1 VKSTPVVSEPGVS
14 RHRLRGLA
22 IPYLQALARV
32 FLWRKK
38 PLVIAIAG
46 NRGKTVMKRL
56 FGELLGARYR
66 VRTNPRSYNTEI
78 GLPLAV
84 LNLEIDTHSLWNV
97 LRTLAQAAWTAFCS
111 NEKLEVLVLELGV
124 RQAGDM
130 RQLLQTVRP
139 DITVLTT
146 LTPSYSTDVDV
157 LRTLQ
162 DEVKDLCQA
171 VGARCHF
178 LVEDEDLLLREV
190 VKTLPV
196 PPVSLGLARWATN
209 GQGLTLQSN
218 GHLYHVTR
226 ELIGDSERVSVQA
239 AVLLAERWTKLTQGE
254 ISRFLAG
261 ETDLGER
268 QTGV

>member
-1 VKSTPVVSEPGVS
+1 
-14 RHRLRGLA
+14 
-22 IPYLQALARV
+22 
-32 FLWRKK
+32 
-38 PLVIAIAG
+38 
-46 NRGKTVMKRL
+46 MKRL
-56 FGELLGARYR
+56 FGELLGSHYR

-84 LNLEIDTHSLWNV
+84 LNLEIDTRSLWNV

-130 RQLLQTVRP
+130 RQLLRTVRP
-139 DITVLTT
+139 DIAVLTT

-171 VGARCHF
+171 VGARCRF

-190 VKTLPV
+190 VQTLPV

-239 AVLLAERWTKLTQGE
+239 AVLLAERWTKLTRGE

-261 ETDLGER
+261 EAEPVER
-268 QTGV
+268 QTGG

>member
-1 VKSTPVVSEPGVS
+1 
-14 RHRLRGLA
+14 LA

-32 FLWRKK
+32 FLRRKK

-84 LNLEIDTHSLWNV
+84 LNLEIETRSLWNV
-97 LRTLAQAAWTAFCS
+97 LRTLARAAWTAFCS

-124 RQAGDM
+124 RQPGDM

-139 DITVLTT
+139 DIAVLTT
-146 LTPSYSTDVDV
+146 LTPSYSNDVEV
-157 LRTLQ
+157 LRILQ
-162 DEVKDLCQA
+162 AEVQELCQA
-171 VGARCHF
+171 VGSRCHF

-190 VKTLPV
+190 VQTLPV
-196 PPVSLGLARWATN
+196 PPVSLGLARWVTN

-218 GHLYHVTR
+218 GHVYHVTR
-226 ELIGDSERVSVQA
+226 ELIGESERVSVQA

-261 ETDLGER
+261 GDGFTEGAR
-268 QTGV
+268 RPPQ

>member
-1 VKSTPVVSEPGVS
+1 
-14 RHRLRGLA
+14 
-22 IPYLQALARV
+22 
-32 FLWRKK
+32 
-38 PLVIAIAG
+38 
-46 NRGKTVMKRL
+46 MKRL
-56 FGELLGARYR
+56 FGELLGVRYR

-84 LNLEIDTHSLWNV
+84 LNLEIETRSLWNV
-97 LRTLAQAAWTAFCS
+97 LRTLARAAWTAFCS
-111 NEKLEVLVLELGV
+111 NEKLEFLVLELGV
-124 RQAGDM
+124 RQSGDM
-130 RQLLQTVRP
+130 RQLLRTVRP
-139 DITVLTT
+139 DIAVLTT

-162 DEVKDLCQA
+162 DEVRDLCQA

-239 AVLLAERWTKLTQGE
+239 AVLLAERWTTLTQGE
-254 ISRFLAG
+254 ISGFLAG
-261 ETDLGER
+261 ETNPVER
-268 QTGV
+268 QLGKLG